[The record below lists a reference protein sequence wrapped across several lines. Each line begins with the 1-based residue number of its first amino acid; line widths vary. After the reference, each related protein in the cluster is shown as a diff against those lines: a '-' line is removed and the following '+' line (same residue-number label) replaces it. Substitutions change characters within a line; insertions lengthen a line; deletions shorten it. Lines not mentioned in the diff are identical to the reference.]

1 MNFMKGT
8 SGRMIAAVASAVI
21 LSACGKKDDAAV
33 ATIDT
38 GMGMAPPPAATALRV
53 AEVETGKAV
62 GADKQLT
69 DDADDFGV
77 RDTIYVAVKTEGSG
91 SGTLAAKWTFQD
103 GQTVEESSQSIN
115 TTGDAWHEF
124 HIQKA
129 SAWPAGKYKV
139 EVSLNGTPA
148 DSDDFEIK

>member
-8 SGRMIAAVASAVI
+8 SGRMLAAAAAIAI
-21 LSACGKKDDAAV
+21 LTACSKKDDAAV
-33 ATIDT
+33 TTVDT
-38 GMGMAPPPAATALRV
+38 GIGMAPPPAAAALRV
-53 AEVETGKAV
+53 SEVETGKAV
-62 GADKQLT
+62 GADKSLT

-77 RDTIYVAVKTEGSG
+77 RDTIYVAVKTEGAG
-91 SGTLAAKWTFQD
+91 SGTLAAKWTYQD

-129 SAWPAGKYKV
+129 SAWPKGKYKV
-139 EVSLNGTPA
+139 EVSLDGTPV